1 MQKFTP
7 PNVRGARFKPPS
19 QTRGESVPAT
29 PPPAVQASTEPA
41 LPPLPAA
48 NRHLGRSW

>member
-29 PPPAVQASTEPA
+29 PAPAEKATTEPT
-41 LPPLPAA
+41 LPTAPVSRSRG
-48 NRHLGRSW
+48 RHW